1 MLDKP
6 EPEPFDP
13 SYVVPA
19 EQALIGHCMIKPH
32 EIGEIAAALDI
43 NAVSEP
49 FHKRALEILF
59 ELHASG
65 RTPSL
70 ESLIAV
76 TGNDELAPMVTV
88 RDYMRRIMSEAI
100 IGGSAPWRDAV
111 EVIHDGNSR
120 EELLAIGSL
129 LSAASSTAKVAIPD
143 IVSNAVA
150 RLDDVAARA
159 TGKCNTY
166 DAQEAADMALAHLDS
181 EGGRW
186 PTTGLDDLDRM
197 LGGWPIGQL
206 SILAARPS
214 MGKSAAATSAVL
226 SAVRKGHA
234 TMFFSLEMVGI
245 QIGARILT
253 DLAYTTPNPVQYEDI
268 IKSGE
273 RGRATIG
280 DMGRRRINAARE
292 LLAKLP
298 IKIDEQRGL
307 SMADIVAR
315 SRKHANELARYGEKL
330 ELIVVDHIGLVKP
343 SSRYAG
349 NRVRE
354 VAEIS
359 DGLAT
364 LAKDLDCAVVG
375 LCQLNRAVEGRENRR
390 PTLSDLRDSGAIEED
405 AATVTFLY
413 RHAYYLERLREDDTE
428 KEKVRQE
435 LLTACQH
442 DIEYSV
448 AKNRNGRCGL
458 VDAWVDIG
466 ANAIRDKANRR

>member
-59 ELHASG
+59 ELHATG

-129 LSAASSTAKVAIPD
+129 LSTASSSAKVAIPD
-143 IVSNAVA
+143 IVSNAVS

-159 TGKCNTY
+159 TGKCKTY
-166 DAQEAADMALAHLDS
+166 DAREAAGMALEHLDS

-186 PTTGLDDLDRM
+186 PTTGLSDLDRM
-197 LGGWPIGQL
+197 LGGWPVGQL
-206 SILAARPS
+206 SIIAARPS
-214 MGKSAAATSAVL
+214 MGKSAAATGAVL
-226 SAVRKGHA
+226 SAIRKGHA
-234 TMFFSLEMVGI
+234 TMFFSLEMVGV
-245 QIGARILT
+245 QIGARLLT
-253 DLAYTTPNPVQYEDI
+253 DLAYTTPSPVMYEDI
-268 IKSGE
+268 IMKRKE
-273 RGRATIG
+273 LIG
-280 DMGRRRINAARE
+280 DIGRRRINGAQE
-292 LLAKLP
+292 LLDKLP
-298 IKIDEQRGL
+298 LKIDEQRGL
-307 SMADIVAR
+307 AMADIVAR

-413 RHAYYLERLREDDTE
+413 RHAYYLERVREDDPE
-428 KEKVRQE
+428 KEMVRRQ
-435 LLTACQH
+435 LLDACKH

>member
-1 MLDKP
+1 MLDRP
-6 EPEPFDP
+6 EQEPEPFEP
-13 SYVVPA
+13 PYSVPA

-43 NAVSEP
+43 NAVTEP
-49 FHKRALEILF
+49 FHKRVLEILF
-59 ELHASG
+59 ELHAAG

-70 ESLIAV
+70 ESVIAV
-76 TGNDELAPMVTV
+76 TGNDELAPLITV
-88 RDYMRRIMSEAI
+88 RDYMRRIMSAAI
-100 IGGSAPWRDAV
+100 IDGSAPWRDAV

-120 EELLAIGSL
+120 AELLDIGSL
-129 LSAASSTAKVAIPD
+129 LSAASASAKVAIPD

-159 TGKCNTY
+159 TGKQKTY
-166 DAQEAADMALAHLDS
+166 DAEEAASMAIAHLDS
-181 EGGRW
+181 EGASW
-186 PTTGLDDLDRM
+186 PTTGLTDLDRM

-206 SILAARPS
+206 SIIAARPS
-214 MGKSAAATSAVL
+214 MGKSAAATCAVL

-234 TMFFSLEMVGI
+234 AMFFSLEMVGV
-245 QIGARILT
+245 QIGARLLSDI
-253 DLAYTTPNPVQYEDI
+253 AYTTPNPVQYEDI
-268 IKSGE
+268 IF
-273 RGRATIG
+273 RRL
-280 DMGRRRINAARE
+280 DDHGRRRINGAHKF
-292 LLAKLP
+292 LGKLP
-298 IKIDEQRGL
+298 LAIDEQRGL
-307 SMADIVAR
+307 TMADISAR
-315 SRKHANELARYGEKL
+315 SRKHANELARHGEKL